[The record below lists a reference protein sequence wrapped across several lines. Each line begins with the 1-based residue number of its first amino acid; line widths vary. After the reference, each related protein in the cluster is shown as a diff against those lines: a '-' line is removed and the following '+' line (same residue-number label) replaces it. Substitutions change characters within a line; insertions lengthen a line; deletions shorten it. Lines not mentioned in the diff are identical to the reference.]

1 MYHVKY
7 SKPLSLLEN
16 KIKDSTLKQLMHE
29 SNNINEFISTLGD
42 SFDEIVYTLDH
53 VTEFNYVLVVKRS
66 TWSVELHTRENIFII
81 NTEDLLFDDGSI
93 EGLNFAVKLLNNLE
107 AYDLVLKFD

>member
-1 MYHVKY
+1 M
-7 SKPLSLLEN
+7 
-16 KIKDSTLKQLMHE
+16 
-29 SNNINEFISTLGD
+29 
-42 SFDEIVYTLDH
+42 
-53 VTEFNYVLVVKRS
+53 KRT

-81 NTEDLLFDDGSI
+81 NTEDLLFDDSSI

>member
-7 SKPLSLLEN
+7 SKPLHYLEN
-16 KIKDSTLKQLMHE
+16 KIKDPALSDLIREST
-29 SNNINEFISTLGD
+29 NINEFISTLGD

-81 NTEDLLFDDGSI
+81 NTEDLLFDDDSI

>member
-1 MYHVKY
+1 MV
-7 SKPLSLLEN
+7 LEATYLA
-16 KIKDSTLKQLMHE
+16 ITDLIREST
-29 SNNINEFISTLGD
+29 NINEFISTLGD

-93 EGLNFAVKLLNNLE
+93 EGLNNLE